1 MHDGVKQAERLV
13 TDLLTQ
19 ARFGDKPLPE
29 DFEST
34 LHRRIVEAA
43 AARPEPVPRWTL
55 FLRPALIA
63 LSFVAVFAIGILIGR
78 TAATPAP
85 EDTNIPLV
93 QKETPQPLPAPVPQ
107 LVTTKTVVKRGEP
120 VTIRLVYDSAKN
132 IDKVHFSIVLDRG
145 VRFRSGDPDIAAAPK
160 LEWEGTLTAGR
171 NEIPIVVASDDI
183 GERVVRAH
191 AVFEGGAVENV
202 VTLLVKEDGN
212 A

>member
-1 MHDGVKQAERLV
+1 MYDGVKQAERLV
-13 TDLLTQ
+13 TDLLSQ

-43 AARPEPVPRWTL
+43 AARPVPAPRWGL
-55 FLRPALIA
+55 LRPALIA

-78 TAATPAP
+78 SASDPQP
-85 EDTNIPLV
+85 EDPGAPV
-93 QKETPQPLPAPVPQ
+93 AQKEELRPQPVPQ

-120 VTIRLVYDSAKN
+120 VTIRLVYDSAKD
-132 IDKVHFSIVLDRG
+132 IDKVRFTIVLDRG
-145 VRFRSGDPDIAAAPK
+145 VRFRSGDPEIAAVDK

-183 GERVVRAH
+183 GERMVRAH
-191 AVFEGGAVENV
+191 ATFEGGTVENV

>member
-13 TDLLTQ
+13 TDLLSLSK
-19 ARFGDKPLPE
+19 FPEKPLPE
-29 DFEST
+29 NFEST

-43 AARPEPVPRWTL
+43 ATRPAPAPRWG

-78 TAATPAP
+78 SAASPAP
-85 EDTNIPLV
+85 EDTG
-93 QKETPQPLPAPVPQ
+93 APVAQKQDIKPQSLPQ

-120 VTIRLVYDSAKN
+120 VTIRLVYDSAKD
-132 IDKVHFSIVLDRG
+132 IDKVRFSIVLDSG

-160 LEWEGTLTAGR
+160 LEWEGSLTAGR

-183 GERVVRAH
+183 GERVVRAD
-191 AVFEGGAVENV
+191 ARFNGTTVENV
-202 VTLLVKEDGN
+202 VTLIVKED
-212 A
+212 ADA

>member
-13 TDLLTQ
+13 TDLLSH
-19 ARFGDKPLPE
+19 ARFTDKPLPE

-43 AARPEPVPRWTL
+43 AARPVPAPRWTL

-63 LSFVAVFAIGILIGR
+63 VAFVAVFAIGILIGR
-78 TAATPAP
+78 SAAAPQP
-85 EDTNIPLV
+85 EDTGAPV
-93 QKETPQPLPAPVPQ
+93 AQKEELRPQPVPQ

-120 VTIRLVYDSAKN
+120 VTIRLVYDSAKD
-132 IDKVHFSIVLDRG
+132 IEKVHFTIVLDRG
-145 VRFRSGDPDIAAAPK
+145 VRFRSGDPEIAVLDK

-183 GERVVRAH
+183 GERVVRAD
-191 AVFEGGAVENV
+191 ARFNGTVVENV
-202 VTLLVKEDGN
+202 VTLLVREDGN

>member
-1 MHDGVKQAERLV
+1 MYDGVKQAERLV
-13 TDLLTQ
+13 TDLLSQ

-43 AARPEPVPRWTL
+43 AERPVPAPRWTL
-55 FLRPALIA
+55 FFRPALIA
-63 LSFVAVFAIGILIGR
+63 VAFVAVFAIGILIGR
-78 TAATPAP
+78 SAVAPQP
-85 EDTNIPLV
+85 EDTGAPV
-93 QKETPQPLPAPVPQ
+93 AQKEEVRPQPLPQ

-120 VTIRLVYDSAKN
+120 VTIRLVYDSAKD
-132 IDKVHFSIVLDRG
+132 IDKVHFSIVLDPG
-145 VRFRSGDPDIAAAPK
+145 VRFRSGDPEIAALVK

-183 GERVVRAH
+183 GERMVRAH
-191 AVFEGGAVENV
+191 ASFEGGTVENV
-202 VTLLVKEDGN
+202 VTLLVKEDVN